1 MRPNLE
7 GIKVA
12 VMGGD
17 ARDLVIVEELAASG
31 ALVNAAGLPVKL
43 SPGVAAFQDLEDCL
57 LGIDAL
63 VLPVPGVNEDG
74 IIYAPLA
81 DQPFALTEQLIS
93 IMPSNIP
100 VFVGVARPKLV
111 RLLEQKEF
119 RLIELMKMDE
129 VAIYNSIP
137 SAEGAVQ
144 MAMEMLPITI
154 HGCTA
159 YVLGFGRTGATL
171 AHLLGAMGAITRVAA
186 RKKESLARIAAMN
199 LTPIPFDQLSMSLS
213 EADVIFNTVPS
224 MVLTGEL
231 LKNVSPDAV
240 IIDLASA
247 PGGTD
252 FQAANQLGIKAALAP
267 GLPGRVAPRT
277 AGHILAT
284 TILGFLAEE
293 MIKR

>member
-1 MRPNLE
+1 MRPNLK
-7 GIKVA
+7 GLKVA

-31 ALVNAAGLPVKL
+31 ALVNVAGLPVKVK
-43 SPGVAAFQDLEDCL
+43 PGVAVFQEQEECL
-57 LGIDAL
+57 HGINAL
-63 VLPVPGVNEDG
+63 VLPVPGINEDG
-74 IIYAPLA
+74 LIYAPLA
-81 DQPFALTEQLIS
+81 DQPLTLTERLIS

-100 VFVGVARPKLV
+100 VFVGVAGQKLV
-111 RLLEQKEF
+111 RLMEQKEL
-119 RLIELMKMDE
+119 RLIELMKIDE

-137 SAEGAVQ
+137 SAEGAIQ

-171 AHLLGAMGAITRVAA
+171 ARLLGAMGAKTRVAA
-186 RKKESLARIAAMN
+186 RRKEPLARIAEMN
-199 LTPIPFDQLSMSLS
+199 LTPIPFDQLSKSLR
-213 EADVIFNTVPS
+213 EADAIFNTVPS
-224 MVLTGEL
+224 MVLTGEIL
-231 LKNVSPDAV
+231 ENVSPEAV

-252 FQAANQLGIKAALAP
+252 FQAANKLGIKAVLAP
-267 GLPGRVAPRT
+267 GLPGRVAPKT
-277 AGHILAT
+277 AGRILAR

-293 MIKR
+293 MAGR

>member
-17 ARDLVIVEELAASG
+17 ARDLLIVEELAASG
-31 ALVNAAGLPVKL
+31 ALVNVVGLPVKVR
-43 SPGVAAFQDLEDCL
+43 PGVATFQELGECL
-57 LGIDAL
+57 LGINAL
-63 VLPVPGVNEDG
+63 LLPVPGINKDG
-74 IIYAPLA
+74 FIYAPLA
-81 DQPFALTEQLIS
+81 EQPIALTEQLIS

-100 VFVGVARPKLV
+100 VFVGVAGQKLV
-111 RLLEQKEF
+111 RLMEQKEL
-119 RLIELMKMDE
+119 RLIELMKIDE

-137 SAEGAVQ
+137 SAEGAIQ

-159 YVLGFGRTGATL
+159 YVLGFGRTGNTL
-171 AHLLGAMGAITRVAA
+171 ARLLGAMGAKTRVAA
-186 RKKESLARIAAMN
+186 RRKEPLARIAEMN
-199 LTPIPFDQLSMSLS
+199 LTPLPFDQLSQSLR

-224 MVLTGEL
+224 MVLTGEML
-231 LKNVSPDAV
+231 EKVSPEAV

-252 FQAANQLGIKAALAP
+252 FQSAHKLGIKAVLAP
-267 GLPGRVAPRT
+267 GLPGRVAPKT
-277 AGHILAT
+277 AGRILAR

-293 MIKR
+293 MAGR

>member
-1 MRPNLE
+1 MRPNLK
-7 GIKVA
+7 GLKVA

-31 ALVNAAGLPVKL
+31 ALVNVTGLPAKVK
-43 SPGVAAFQDLEDCL
+43 PGVAAFQEQEECL
-57 LGIDAL
+57 HGINAL
-63 VLPVPGVNEDG
+63 VLPVPGINEDG
-74 IIYAPLA
+74 LIYAPLA
-81 DQPFALTEQLIS
+81 DQPLTLTEQLIS

-100 VFVGVARPKLV
+100 VFVGVAGQKLV
-111 RLLEQKEF
+111 RLMEQKEL
-119 RLIELMKMDE
+119 RLIELMKIDE

-137 SAEGAVQ
+137 SAEGAIQ

-171 AHLLGAMGAITRVAA
+171 ARLLGAMGAKTRVAA
-186 RKKESLARIAAMN
+186 RRKEPLARIAEMN
-199 LTPIPFDQLSMSLS
+199 LTPIPFDQMSKSLR
-213 EADVIFNTVPS
+213 EADAIFNTVPS
-224 MVLTGEL
+224 MVLTGEIL
-231 LKNVSPDAV
+231 ENVSPEAV

-252 FQAANQLGIKAALAP
+252 FQAANKLGIKAVLAP
-267 GLPGRVAPRT
+267 GLPGRVAPKT
-277 AGHILAT
+277 AGRILAR

-293 MIKR
+293 MAGR

>member
-1 MRPNLE
+1 MRPNLK
-7 GIKVA
+7 GLKVA

-17 ARDLVIVEELAASG
+17 ARDLTIVEELAASG
-31 ALVNAAGLPVKL
+31 ALVNVTGLPAKVE
-43 SPGVAAFQDLEDCL
+43 PGVAAFQGQEECL
-57 LGIDAL
+57 QGINAL
-63 VLPVPGVNEDG
+63 ILPVPGINEDG
-74 IIYAPLA
+74 LIYAPLA
-81 DQPFALTEQLIS
+81 DQPLTLTERLIS
-93 IMPSNIP
+93 MMPSNIP
-100 VFVGVARPKLV
+100 VFVGVAGPKLV
-111 RLLEQKEF
+111 RLMEQKEL

-171 AHLLGAMGAITRVAA
+171 ARLLGAMGAKTRVAA
-186 RKKESLARIAAMN
+186 RRKESLARIAEMT
-199 LTPIPFDQLSMSLS
+199 LTPIPFDQLSKSLR
-213 EADVIFNTVPS
+213 EADAIFNTVPS
-224 MVLTGEL
+224 MVLTGEIL
-231 LKNVSPDAV
+231 ENVSPEAV

-252 FQAANQLGIKAALAP
+252 FQAADRLGIKAVLAP
-267 GLPGRVAPRT
+267 GLPGRVAPKT
-277 AGHILAT
+277 AGRILAR

-293 MIKR
+293 IAGR